1 MKSKNKRFSY
11 SGFFISFEGGEG
23 AGKSTQIR
31 HLVHYFESRKIPVI
45 LTLEPGGTTIGSK
58 IRELLL
64 DPSHTELHPRAEL
77 FLYLAD
83 RAQHVEECILPALKA
98 GKVVITDRYA
108 DSSNV
113 YQGICRKLGLDW
125 TLPLN
130 DYATQ
135 GLYPDLALVLDLPVK
150 MGFARMRQR
159 VLDRM
164 EREKSSFHNQVRRG
178 FLHLSQKYPK
188 RIQVVNAA
196 KSEEEVREAIETLV
210 LTRIQKTKGSS
221 LWKKLAKSAL

>member
-1 MKSKNKRFSY
+1 MKSKQKKLSY
-11 SGFFISFEGGEG
+11 PGFFISFEGGEG

-31 HLVHYFESRKIPVI
+31 YLVDYFKAHKIPVL
-45 LTLEPGGTTIGSK
+45 LTLEPGGTKIGEK

-64 DPSHTELHPRAEL
+64 NPNHSELRPRAEL
-77 FLYLAD
+77 LLYLAD

-113 YQGICRKLGLDW
+113 YQGICRNLGLDW
-125 TLPLN
+125 TMALN

-135 GLYPDLALVLDLPVK
+135 GLYPDIALVLDLPVK
-150 MGFARMRQR
+150 LGFSRMKTR

-164 EREKSSFHNQVRRG
+164 EREKSSFHNKVRRG

-196 KSEEEVREAIETLV
+196 LSQEEVRAEIQKLV
-210 LTRIQKTKGSS
+210 LERIQKTKGTSI
-221 LWKKLAKSAL
+221 WKKLGK